1 MPELLPTPGDRPSD
15 PLARILALAFV
26 TLALAALP
34 AAPQAPLPAQA
45 PPGPPQVGPP
55 DGFDPVG
62 EATRLARRALDEGR
76 PGEALDL
83 IEEVSGLLPVDFDLN
98 LIGLRAEA
106 LNDLGRFA
114 EALELFEAVTPTNRG
129 RGVALRL
136 EAVRS
141 LRGAGQWRDALAR
154 LQQILEAYP
163 RCGPARV
170 AMIDILVEQEQ
181 DTRAQSELGRLLNQ
195 SPGLVWALALQA
207 RLESRAGNTQ
217 VAIEQLRS
225 NLASDDGQGTL
236 RVVLVEVLL
245 EAGRGREAWIEAQ
258 PLIEAGRSAAQ
269 LELGA
274 LAARAAGEP
283 LDAFRSLVLALRL
296 EPGRPAALDLLIDV
310 LERADDLRDD
320 IALERARSEPLD
332 PSGWERVVRGRL
344 RAGRVA
350 AAVELYESLPSEV
363 REDPELRLAAAEALR
378 RSGRLEDAMAAIE
391 TLCIDPPSGSP
402 TAPRAWYE
410 RAQVEYER
418 REYEL
423 AVESFEK
430 AAEGPWRAEALYN
443 RGLLLREMERFQEAT
458 RAFESAVEARPGL
471 SEAWLAL
478 GDLRR
483 GALGDRLGAVEA
495 YRNYLSQVGGDP
507 RIEALVEELDR

>member
-1 MPELLPTPGDRPSD
+1 MPEVLPIPGDRPLD
-15 PLARILALAFV
+15 PLARIFAFAFV

-34 AAPQAPLPAQA
+34 AAAQA
-45 PPGPPQVGPP
+45 PVLALALASPLQVDPP

-62 EATRLARRALDEGR
+62 EATRSARRALDEGR

-83 IEEVSGLLPVDFDLN
+83 IEEVSGLLPIDFDLG
-98 LIGLRAEA
+98 LLGLRAEA

-114 EALELFEAVTPTNRG
+114 EALELFDSVSSANRG
-129 RGVALRL
+129 RGIALRL
-136 EAVRS
+136 EEVRS

-170 AMIDILVEQEQ
+170 ALIDILVEQEQ
-181 DTRAQSELGRLLNQ
+181 DARAQSELKRLLNQ
-195 SPGLVWALALQA
+195 SPGLVWAVALKA

-217 VAIEQLRS
+217 AAIEQLRS
-225 NLASDDGQGTL
+225 NLDQDDASGTL

-245 EAGRGREAWIEAQ
+245 EGDRGREAWIEAQ

-283 LDAFRSLVLALRL
+283 LDAFRALVLALRI
-296 EPGRPAALDLLIDV
+296 EPGRPASLDLLIDV

-320 IALERARSEPLD
+320 IALERARSAPLE

-350 AAVELYESLPSEV
+350 AAVELYEGLPSEV
-363 REDPELRLAAAEALR
+363 RADPELRLAAAEALR
-378 RSGRLEDAMAAIE
+378 RSGRLDDAMAAVE
-391 TLCIDPPSGSP
+391 ALCIDPPSAAP

-410 RAQVEYER
+410 RAQIEYER
-418 REYEL
+418 REYER
-423 AVESFEK
+423 AVGSFEK

-443 RGLLLREMERFQEAT
+443 RGLLLREMERAQEAA
-458 RAFESAVEARPGL
+458 RAFEAAVEARPGL